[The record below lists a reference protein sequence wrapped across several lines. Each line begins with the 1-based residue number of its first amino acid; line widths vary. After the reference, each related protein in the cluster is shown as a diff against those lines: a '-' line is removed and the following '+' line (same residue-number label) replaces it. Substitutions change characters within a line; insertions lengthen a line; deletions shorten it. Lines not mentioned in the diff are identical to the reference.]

1 MLLSKVMD
9 TFKLL
14 AILFCMIQLEIHPL
28 TQSCVHDTMKTKMI
42 LIKMMLIK
50 TNTYLSELYLNIHIN
65 TDLLCI

>member
-1 MLLSKVMD
+1 MD

-14 AILFCMIQLEIHPL
+14 AILFCMIQLEIHLL

-42 LIKMMLIK
+42 LMLIK